1 MRICR
6 GSLFKYVV
14 SKFGLQHHRSA
25 VVGRRDCSRRCRQCL
40 CSRAAGAGG
49 GRWPR
54 SVRAFNPCPAI
65 SHCSRLLYSVLARI
79 LYCALCSPCA
89 AQGLSRVEGLC
100 RPGAGRCSAEPTNP
114 AAAAAAGRQTGR
126 AIPAHCV
133 TADASI
139 TPAYHIL
146 APTPCSNVQKCDIC
160 RSPPWGHINQAPAEG
175 RWSLVI

>member
-14 SKFGLQHHRSA
+14 SKFGLQHHRLA

-54 SVRAFNPCPAI
+54 SVRAFNPPPAI
-65 SHCSRLLYSVLARI
+65 SHCSLLYSVLARI

-100 RPGAGRCSAEPTNP
+100 RPGAGRCSSNQPSSSSSRATN
-114 AAAAAAGRQTGR
+114 R
-126 AIPAHCV
+126 ARDPRSLCHSRCV
-133 TADASI
+133 
-139 TPAYHIL
+139 YHTRVPHSCTHPL
-146 APTPCSNVQKCDIC
+146 LNCT
-160 RSPPWGHINQAPAEG
+160 EM
-175 RWSLVI
+175 